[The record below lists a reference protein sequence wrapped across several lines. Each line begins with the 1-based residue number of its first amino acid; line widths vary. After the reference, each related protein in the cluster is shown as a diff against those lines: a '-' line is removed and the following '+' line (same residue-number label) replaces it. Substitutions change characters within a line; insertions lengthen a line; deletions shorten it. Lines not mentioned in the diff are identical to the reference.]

1 MGIFLLCLA
10 LLALYFLPTIIAIS
24 RGHRQQNS
32 IAALNTF
39 LGWTFIG
46 WVVCLAMSVSH
57 IEKSDKF

>member
-1 MGIFLLCLA
+1 MTVAIFVIVCI
-10 LLALYFLPTIIAIS
+10 ALYFLPTIIAIG

-46 WVVCLAMSVSH
+46 
-57 IEKSDKF
+57 